1 MIWSWLKGN
10 SRIYTR
16 KYDIVKK
23 AINEG
28 YYVDVISDKSHILK
42 RDAF

>member
-10 SRIYTR
+10 SRIYKR
-16 KYDIVKK
+16 NYDVVKK

-28 YYVDVISDKSHILK
+28 YYVDIITYKSHILK
-42 RDAF
+42 RGAF